1 MALFLVELALLI
13 ATLLFIA
20 YPLYRRDSAAV
31 SGQTLTESDYSDL
44 LYRKEAAYTALIDL
58 EFDYKTGKI
67 DDNDYKTMKSSMET
81 EAINLLKRVDA
92 HEKGSSIPT
101 VPASSS
107 VSSSR
112 TVPESDAKH
121 FCPNCGSAVAK
132 EHKFCV
138 ECGTGLPA

>member
-20 YPLYRRDSAAV
+20 YPLYRRDSAVV

-81 EAINLLKRVDA
+81 EAIDLLKRVDD
-92 HEKGSSIPT
+92 HEKGRSSR
-101 VPASSS
+101 A
-107 VSSSR
+107 VSSSSAI
-112 TVPESDAKH
+112 TESDTKR
-121 FCPNCGSAVAK
+121 FCPDCGSAVAK
-132 EHKFCV
+132 DHKFCV
-138 ECGTGLPA
+138 ECGAGLSA

>member
-20 YPLYRRDSAAV
+20 YPLYKRDSAAV

-67 DDNDYKTMKSSMET
+67 DDIDYKTMKSSMET
-81 EAINLLKRVDA
+81 EAIDLLKKADEF
-92 HEKGSSIPT
+92 EKERSIQTVSTGS
-101 VPASSS
+101 A
-107 VSSSR
+107 
-112 TVPESDAKH
+112 VPESDAKRL
-121 FCPNCGSAVAK
+121 CSNCGSVVAK
-132 EHKFCV
+132 ENKFCA
-138 ECGTGLPA
+138 ECGARI